1 VASSIKESQKPSA
14 IFVPSLDEDKA
25 SAASPSHK
33 SGGQSPGNVSEAEDE
48 DDSNITEEQE
58 ESEESSKSE
67 SSDSDY
73 QRSIAEM
80 QDKVLRLNGKVKK
93 MKTRMENITTKL
105 MQEVFNAKNFE
116 NEVKRD
122 FEKIKPEVLQ

>member
-1 VASSIKESQKPSA
+1 MASSIKESQKPAA
-14 IFVPSLDEDKA
+14 IFVPSLCEDNA
-25 SAASPSHK
+25 SATSPSHK
-33 SGGQSPGNVSEAEDE
+33 SGGQSPGSVSEYE
-48 DDSNITEEQE
+48 DDSDITEEQE
-58 ESEESSKSE
+58 EDEESSKSE

-105 MQEVFNAKNFE
+105 M
-116 NEVKRD
+116 
-122 FEKIKPEVLQ
+122 